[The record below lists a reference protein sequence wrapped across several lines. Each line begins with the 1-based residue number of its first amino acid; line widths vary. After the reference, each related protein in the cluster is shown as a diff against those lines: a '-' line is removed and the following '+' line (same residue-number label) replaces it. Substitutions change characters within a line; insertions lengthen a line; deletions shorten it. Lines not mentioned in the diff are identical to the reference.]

1 MYKGDTIQKLVVA
14 VDTIRERRSGN
25 AVEPVF
31 TNTPQPGNSDH
42 DRTSHLEANPSRIS
56 MGRG

>member
-1 MYKGDTIQKLVVA
+1 MHNGDTIQKLIAA

-25 AVEPVF
+25 AVKRVF

-42 DRTSHLEANPSRIS
+42 DRTSHLEANLSRIS
-56 MGRG
+56 IGRG

>member
-1 MYKGDTIQKLVVA
+1 MYKGDTIQKLVAA
-14 VDTIRERRSGN
+14 VDRIRERRSGN

-42 DRTSHLEANPSRIS
+42 DRTSHLEANPIRIS
-56 MGRG
+56 IGRG

>member
-1 MYKGDTIQKLVVA
+1 MYKGDTIQELVAA
-14 VDTIRERRSGN
+14 VDAIRERRSGN

-31 TNTPQPGNSDH
+31 TNTPESGNSDH
-42 DRTSHLEANPSRIS
+42 DRTSHLETNLSRIS

>member
-42 DRTSHLEANPSRIS
+42 DRTSHLEANLSRIS